1 MLHNKAANEEHAR
14 LLINHAVEI
23 HYQKLKH
30 YNQMQRQTTVS
41 SENKLVMAEYK
52 LSQLE
57 NKIKQVSLG
66 VK

>member
-1 MLHNKAANEEHAR
+1 
-14 LLINHAVEI
+14 
-23 HYQKLKH
+23 
-30 YNQMQRQTTVS
+30 MQRQTTVS

-66 VK
+66 VKQYLIIRQYALSVVNVR